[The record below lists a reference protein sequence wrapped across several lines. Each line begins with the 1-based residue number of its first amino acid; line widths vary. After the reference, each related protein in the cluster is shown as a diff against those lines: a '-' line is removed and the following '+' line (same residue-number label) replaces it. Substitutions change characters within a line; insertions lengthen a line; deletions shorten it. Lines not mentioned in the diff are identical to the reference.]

1 MNLKRSFPAFALL
14 AAFAV
19 FTASGCRST
28 EGGNASVADAAS
40 APTIKYDFG
49 SGPAPAGWTKVTPDL
64 AYNDARGFG
73 FEGPAGTTVTAFTG
87 GSGAVTGDGVKSDKP
102 FFFTFKVPSEGNWRV
117 TVTLGEPSAPS
128 LTTINAEIRRLMVLH
143 AATRAGETK
152 TVSFLVNTRTAK
164 IPDGTTVR
172 LKPRE
177 TQGEAIA
184 WDDKI
189 QLEFNDTHPAISS
202 LTVARADDVPTVYL
216 IGDSTMTDQPGM
228 PTTSWGQFLPI
239 FFKNTVAIA
248 NHGESGEAYSAFR
261 GERRLP
267 KLLSVIKPG
276 DWVISQFG
284 HNDEKE
290 RERGPEYGA
299 FKNYAT
305 EMRNYTKEIR
315 AKGAHLILVT
325 PMARHEFTADGKVK
339 NTHDDYP
346 DAVRAVAKELDVPL
360 IDLTAM
366 STTMMNVLGDKGSW
380 KLFSRGQDATHHD
393 PYGAWELAKCI
404 AQGIRDTKAEPAQW
418 LSADFKG
425 FDPAKPD
432 PIASFTVPESPRRG
446 GGGGPAGAQR
456 NGKAPT
462 DDPSKPYG
470 Q

>member
-1 MNLKRSFPAFALL
+1 MNLHRPTLVLALL
-14 AAFAV
+14 
-19 FTASGCRST
+19 TC
-28 EGGNASVADAAS
+28 VALPAS
-40 APTIKYDFG
+40 AQAIKFDFG

-64 AYNDARGFG
+64 TYTEERGFG
-73 FEGPAGTTVTAFTG
+73 FEVIPGGVAPVPTAFGAG
-87 GSGAVTGDGVKSDKP
+87 GASVTSDGVKASAP
-102 FFFTFKVPSEGNWRV
+102 FFFTFKVPAEGNWRV
-117 TVTLGEPSAPS
+117 TVTLGGDPSAAS

-143 AATRAGETK
+143 AATKAGETK
-152 TVSFLVNTRTAK
+152 TVSFIVNTRTPK
-164 IPDGTTVR
+164 IPDGTVVR

-189 QLEFNDTHPAISS
+189 QLEFNDAHPAITS
-202 LTVARADDVPTVYL
+202 LTAERADNIPTVYL

-261 GERRLP
+261 GERRWP
-267 KLLSVIKPG
+267 KILSIIKPG
-276 DWVISQFG
+276 DWVIAQFG

-290 RERGPEYGA
+290 RERGPTFGA

-305 EMRNYTKEIR
+305 EMRNYTAEVQ
-315 AKGAHLILVT
+315 AKGAHIILVT
-325 PMARHEFTADGKVK
+325 PMQRHEFADGKVK

-346 DAVRAVAKELDVPL
+346 DAVRAVAKELNVPM

-366 STTMMNVLGDKGSW
+366 SDTMMNVMGEKASW
-380 KLFSRGQDATHHD
+380 VLFSRGQDATHHN

-404 AQGIRDTKAEPAQW
+404 AQGIKDAKVEPAKW
-418 LSADFKG
+418 LVDDLPTFN
-425 FDPAKPD
+425 PAKPD
-432 PIASFTVPESPRRG
+432 PFESYTVPDSPRRG
-446 GGGGPAGAQR
+446 GAPGGQRGGAPA
-456 NGKAPT
+456 APA

-470 Q
+470 K

>member
-1 MNLKRSFPAFALL
+1 MHRPALVL
-14 AAFAV
+14 AAFVCAAV
-19 FTASGCRST
+19 SATAQ
-28 EGGNASVADAAS
+28 
-40 APTIKYDFG
+40 TIKYDFG
-49 SGPAPAGWTKVTPDL
+49 PGTAPSGWTKVTPDL
-64 AYNDARGFG
+64 TYTDDRGFG
-73 FEGPAGTTVTAFTG
+73 FEGVPASGLATFKTG
-87 GSGAVTGDGVKSDKP
+87 NDPLKGDGVKADAP

-117 TVTLGEPSAPS
+117 TVTLGGDPAAAS

-143 AATRAGETK
+143 AATKPGESK

-164 IPDGTTVR
+164 IPDGTVVR

-184 WDDKI
+184 WDDRI
-189 QLEFNDTHPAISS
+189 QLEFNDAHPAISS
-202 LTVARADDVPTVYL
+202 LTAERVDNVPTIYL

-261 GERRLP
+261 GERRLA

-290 RERGPEYGA
+290 RERGETFGA

-305 EMRNYTKEIR
+305 EMRNYTNEIR
-315 AKGAHLILVT
+315 AKGAHIILVT
-325 PMARHEFTADGKVK
+325 PMQRHSFADGKTK

-346 DAVRAVAKELDVPL
+346 DAVRAVAKELDVPM

-366 STTMMNVLGDKGSW
+366 SDKMLNAMGEKPAW
-380 KLFSRGQDATHHD
+380 LLFSRGSDATHHS

-404 AQGIRDTKAEPAQW
+404 AQGIKDSKAEPAKW
-418 LSADFKG
+418 LADDFKG
-425 FDPAKPD
+425 FDPSKPD
-432 PIASFTVPESPRRG
+432 SIESYTVPESPRR
-446 GGGGPAGAQR
+446 AGA
-456 NGKAPT
+456 GGAGAPAAAPGAPAPKA
-462 DDPSKPYG
+462 DDASKPYG
-470 Q
+470 N

>member
-1 MNLKRSFPAFALL
+1 MHRRLFFLTALTWT
-14 AAFAV
+14 AV
-19 FTASGCRST
+19 TASAQAI
-28 EGGNASVADAAS
+28 N
-40 APTIKYDFG
+40 YDFS
-49 SGPAPAGWTKVTPDL
+49 SGPAKAGWTKVTPTS
-64 AYNDARGFG
+64 AYSDAAGFG
-73 FEGPAGTTVTAFTG
+73 FEGAPGVVPTAYAG
-87 GSGAVTGDGVKSDKP
+87 GVKATAP
-102 FFFTFKVPSEGNWRV
+102 FFFTFKVPAEGNWRV
-117 TVTLGEPSAPS
+117 TVTLGGDPDGPS
-128 LTTINAEIRRLMVLH
+128 LTTISAEIRRLMVLH
-143 AATRAGETK
+143 AATKAGETK
-152 TVSFLVNTRTAK
+152 TVSFLVNTRTPK
-164 IPDGTTVR
+164 LPDGRVVR

-189 QLEFNDTHPAISS
+189 QLEFNDAHPAIASI
-202 LTVARADDVPTVYL
+202 TAERADNVPTIYL

-228 PTTSWGQFLPI
+228 PTTSWGNFLPI
-239 FFKNTVAIA
+239 FFKNNIVAIS

-261 GERRLP
+261 GELRLP

-290 RERGPEYGA
+290 RERGPEFGA

-315 AKGAHLILVT
+315 EKGAHIILVT
-325 PMARHEFTADGKVK
+325 PMQRHEFADGKVK

-360 IDLTAM
+360 IDLTLM
-366 STTMMNVLGDKGSW
+366 SDKMMTTLGEKDSW
-380 KLFSRGQDATHHD
+380 LLFSRGQDATHHD

-404 AQGIRDTKAEPAQW
+404 VQGIKDDHIEPAKW
-418 LSADFKG
+418 IVDDFVP

-432 PIASFTVPESPRRG
+432 PFASFNVPASPRRG
-446 GGGGPAGAQR
+446 PAPGAPGGPGGPGGQRAGQRRGPPAGAP
-456 NGKAPT
+456 A

-470 Q
+470 N

>member
-1 MNLKRSFPAFALL
+1 MNRSLL
-14 AAFAV
+14 ALALAASLAS
-19 FTASGCRST
+19 TAS
-28 EGGNASVADAAS
+28 AQA
-40 APTIKYDFG
+40 IKYDFG
-49 SGPAPAGWTKVTPDL
+49 SGPATAGWTKVTPDL
-64 AYNDARGFG
+64 TYTEERGFG
-73 FEGPAGTTVTAFTG
+73 FDGPAGTAPTAFAG
-87 GSGAVTGDGVKSDKP
+87 GRDPVTGDGVKSDKP
-102 FFFTFKVPSEGNWRV
+102 FFFTCKVPTEGNWRV
-117 TVTLGEPSAPS
+117 TVTLGDPAAPA
-128 LTTINAEIRRLMVLH
+128 LTTISAEIRRLMVLH
-143 AATRAGETK
+143 AATKAGETK
-152 TVSFLVNTRTAK
+152 TVSFLVNTRTPK
-164 IPDGTTVR
+164 IPDGTVVR

-189 QLEFNDTHPAISS
+189 QLEFNDAHPAISS
-202 LTVARADDVPTVYL
+202 LTVERADNVPTVYL

-315 AKGAHLILVT
+315 AKGAHIILVT
-325 PMARHEFTADGKVK
+325 PMQRHEFADGKVK
-339 NTHDDYP
+339 DTHDDYP

-366 STTMMNVLGDKGSW
+366 SDRMMNTLGEKPSW
-380 KLFSRGQDATHHD
+380 LLFSGGRDTTHHS

-404 AQGIRDTKAEPAQW
+404 VQGIKDAKVEPAQW
-418 LSADFKG
+418 LVDDLPT
-425 FDPAKPD
+425 FDPARPD
-432 PIASFTVPESPRRG
+432 PIESFTVPDSPRRG
-446 GGGGPAGAQR
+446 GGAGSRGGQRAGQPA
-456 NGKAPT
+456 
-462 DDPSKPYG
+462 DDPAKPYG
-470 Q
+470 K

>member
-1 MNLKRSFPAFALL
+1 MNRSLLAFALL
-14 AAFAV
+14 SAFAV
-19 FTASGCRST
+19 
-28 EGGNASVADAAS
+28 S
-40 APTIKYDFG
+40 ARAQTIKYDFG
-49 SGPAPAGWTKVTPDL
+49 SGLAPAGWTKVTPDL
-64 AYNDARGFG
+64 AYSDERGFG

-87 GSGAVTGDGVKSDKP
+87 GSASVTSDGVKSDKP

-143 AATRAGETK
+143 AATKAGETK

-164 IPDGTTVR
+164 IPDGTVVR

-189 QLEFNDTHPAISS
+189 QLEFNDAHPAVSS
-202 LTVARADDVPTVYL
+202 LTVERADSVPTVYL

-239 FFKNTVAIA
+239 WFKNTVAIA

-325 PMARHEFTADGKVK
+325 PMARHEFADGKVK

-346 DAVRAVAKELDVPL
+346 DAVRAVAKELEVPL

-418 LSADFKG
+418 LSDDFKG

-432 PIASFTVPESPRRG
+432 PIESFSVPESPRRG
-446 GGGGPAGAQR
+446 GGPAAGAQR
-456 NGKAPT
+456 NGKAPA